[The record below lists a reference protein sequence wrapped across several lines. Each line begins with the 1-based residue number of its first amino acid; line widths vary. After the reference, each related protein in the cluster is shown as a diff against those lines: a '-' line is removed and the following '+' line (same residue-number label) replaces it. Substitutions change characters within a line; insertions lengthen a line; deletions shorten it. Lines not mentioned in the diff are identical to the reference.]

1 MTLFEKSLNI
11 LELPEILNLLAAEAV
26 SKSANELV
34 GKLFPYTDIDIVQKK
49 LDETSAAKNMMVL
62 RQSPPFL
69 GVKDVR
75 GSVKRANKSGVL
87 NTRELLDI
95 SELLRA
101 ASSSITYFNNDK
113 ANEPTVIDYLF
124 NSLISNKYLE
134 NKISTSIVSE
144 EEISDNASRELSDI
158 RRFMRITNDKIRQT
172 LNKIITSPTYAKAL
186 QEPIITI
193 RNDRFVVPIKA
204 EYKSTFSGMVHDIS
218 SSGATHFIEPMSVVN
233 LNNELRELTSQEKH
247 EIERILMELSSE
259 VSDHANTIINDF
271 EILTELDFIFAK
283 AKLSYKMDA
292 TAPVLSEY
300 REINF
305 IKAYHPLLP
314 KKDAVPID
322 IRLGADFDTLVIT
335 GPNTGGK
342 TVSLKTL
349 GLLCAMTQCGLHIP
363 VGHGSIT
370 PVLDTIYA
378 DIGDEQ
384 SIEQS
389 LSTFSSHMTNI
400 VGILDNCTPNSLL
413 LFDELGA
420 GTDPVEGAA
429 LAISIIEYARKES
442 ALIAATT
449 HYAELKSFALST
461 DGVMNASC
469 EFNVETLKPTYKLII
484 GIPGKSNAFAI
495 SSRLGLSDKIIN
507 DAKARINTDSVAFED
522 AIAGLEETRILLE
535 NERDET
541 SKLLR
546 DADADRQYAKEVKS
560 QLDKE
565 RDKEV
570 SKAKKEAIG
579 ILEETRRIADQ
590 IMNEMQELRKSAAD
604 TDWQKLN
611 EKKSEVLGKL
621 NKAEEKLTERKT
633 VVKSKASKRD
643 IIPGDKVQLND
654 LGTFADVIEVKND
667 GSLILQAG
675 ILKITAQPSE
685 VLLMEDETTKE
696 AKKYINRSENKLRL
710 STVKPE
716 LEIRG
721 MNIDEAMPIL
731 EQYLDN
737 AKMSKLPSVTI
748 IHGKGTGVLRKAV
761 HKYLKDEKGVKSFR
775 LGLYGEGEDGVTIVE
790 L

>member
-1 MTLFEKSLNI
+1 MTLFEKSLTI

-26 SKSANELV
+26 SKSAIELSE
-34 GKLFPYTDIDIVQKK
+34 KLAPYTDIDTVKVK
-49 LDETSAAKNMMVL
+49 LDETTAAKNMMIL
-62 RQSPPFL
+62 RQSPPFS

-75 GSVKRANKSGVL
+75 AAVKRASKSGIL
-87 NTRELLDI
+87 NTRELLDVA
-95 SELLRA
+95 ELLRA
-101 ASSSITYFNNDK
+101 AYSSISYFNNDK
-113 ANEPTVIDYLF
+113 SNDSTVIDYLF
-124 NSLISNKYLE
+124 NSLRANKYLE
-134 NKISTSIVSE
+134 NKISAAIISE
-144 EEISDNASRELSDI
+144 EEISDNASGKLADI
-158 RRFMRITNDKIRQT
+158 RRHMRLTNEKIRQT
-172 LNKIITSPTYAKAL
+172 LNKIITSSKYSKAL
-186 QEPIITI
+186 QEPIITM

-233 LNNELRELTSQEKH
+233 LNNELRELTSQEKN
-247 EIERILMELSSE
+247 EIERILMELSADTAE
-259 VSDHANTIINDF
+259 HADSLINDF
-271 EILTELDFIFAK
+271 NILTKLDFIFAK

-292 TAPVLSEY
+292 TNPDISENK
-300 REINF
+300 EVSLIN
-305 IKAYHPLLP
+305 ARHPLLS

-322 IRLGADFDTLVIT
+322 IKLGESFDTLVIT

-370 PVLDTIYA
+370 PIFDSILA

-400 VGILDNCTPNSLL
+400 VGILDICDADSLL

-429 LAISIIEYARKES
+429 LAISIIEYARKTN
-442 ALIAATT
+442 ALIVATT

-461 DGVMNASC
+461 AGVMNASC

-507 DAKARINTDSVAFED
+507 DAKARINISSVEFED
-522 AIAGLEETRILLE
+522 AIAGLEETRVLLE
-535 NERDET
+535 KEREEAQ
-541 SKLLR
+541 KLLK
-546 DADADRQYAKEVKS
+546 DATTDREYAKEVKLK
-560 QLDKE
+560 LDKE
-565 RDKEV
+565 REKEV
-570 SKAKKEAIG
+570 SKAKKEAVS
-579 ILEETRRIADQ
+579 ILEETRRTADE
-590 IMNEMQELRKSAAD
+590 IMNEMQELRKTAGNAN
-604 TDWQKLN
+604 WQQLNDEKAKLLN
-611 EKKSEVLGKL
+611 KL
-621 NKAEEKLTERKT
+621 NKAEEKLTERKV
-633 VVKSKASKRD
+633 VVKHKPPNRD
-643 IIPGDKVQLND
+643 IVPGDKVQLIN
-654 LGTFADVIEVKND
+654 LGTFADVIEIKND

-675 ILKITAQPSE
+675 ILKITAQPGE
-685 VLLMEDETTKE
+685 VLLMEDETKKE
-696 AKKYINRSENKLRL
+696 AKKYISKFENKLRL
-710 STVKPE
+710 ETIKPE

-721 MNIDEAMPIL
+721 MNLDEAMPIL
-731 EQYLDN
+731 EQYIDN

-761 HKYLKDEKGVKSFR
+761 HKYLKSDKGVKSFR